1 MKMRLTISDEAGAEL
16 VSQVF
21 EIGGRN
27 DYQQAASNMWD
38 QLREKLTEKGM
49 IHFGIAPSNP
59 IRRHSV
65 TRGSMQAQDDRQGA
79 EDQGG
84 NDHGGK
90 KENRNGLE
98 VHERAS
104 AVARASHVRPFR
116 TRT

>member
-1 MKMRLTISDEAGAEL
+1 
-16 VSQVF
+16 
-21 EIGGRN
+21 
-27 DYQQAASNMWD
+27 
-38 QLREKLTEKGM
+38 
-49 IHFGIAPSNP
+49 
-59 IRRHSV
+59 
-65 TRGSMQAQDDRQGA
+65 MQAQDDRQGA